1 VPVAPVRSAA
11 RAPGPAPDP
20 EVWKAWLR
28 CSGRSKEVPDDVAV
42 VGDPCTLCT
51 VVRLSLARVRLR
63 RAALRF
69 AGWLR
74 AHRRRCFVFNLV
86 VDVTAAPRGRPR
98 QVSASMSI
106 VWQCCANRSTRAVMQ
121 AALGKTCAHSL

>member
-1 VPVAPVRSAA
+1 MAPVQR
-11 RAPGPAPDP
+11 
-20 EVWKAWLR
+20 WK
-28 CSGRSKEVPDDVAV
+28 KEVPDDVAA

-86 VDVTAAPRGRPR
+86 VDVTVAPRGRPR

-106 VWQCCANRSTRAVMQ
+106 VWQCCANRSTSAVMQ

>member
-1 VPVAPVRSAA
+1 MAPVQ
-11 RAPGPAPDP
+11 RA
-20 EVWKAWLR
+20 K
-28 CSGRSKEVPDDVAV
+28 KKVPDDVAA
-42 VGDPCTLCT
+42 VGDPCTVCT

-69 AGWLR
+69 AGWFR
-74 AHRRRCFVFNLV
+74 AHRRRCFVFNLIV
-86 VDVTAAPRGRPR
+86 AGAEAPRGRPR

>member
-1 VPVAPVRSAA
+1 MAPVQRS
-11 RAPGPAPDP
+11 
-20 EVWKAWLR
+20 E
-28 CSGRSKEVPDDVAV
+28 KEVPDDIAV
-42 VGDPCTLCT
+42 VGDPCTVCT

-74 AHRRRCFVFNLV
+74 AHRLRDFFFDLG
-86 VDVTAAPRGRPR
+86 VDGASAPRGRAR
-98 QVSASMSI
+98 HVSASMSI

-121 AALGKTCAHSL
+121 AALGNTCAHSL